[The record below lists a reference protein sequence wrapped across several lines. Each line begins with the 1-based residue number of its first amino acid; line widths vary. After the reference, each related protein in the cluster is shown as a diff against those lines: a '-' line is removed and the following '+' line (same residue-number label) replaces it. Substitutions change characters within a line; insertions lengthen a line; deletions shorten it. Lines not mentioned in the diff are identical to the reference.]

1 MSFFLRSARRC
12 LSLII
17 AALCSSIAIAD
28 EHNLTL
34 LEAERMALERDTA
47 LIGFDDR
54 RAALM
59 DEAVASSQLPDP
71 QMRLAAQNFP
81 TDSFDRDQEA
91 MTQLIVGVRQAFPR
105 GKSRHLG
112 RQKMETMA
120 LAETALSRDRR
131 REVVRSVRVA
141 WTEKAYLKGALTAL
155 VAQQEW
161 FDQLEQAAIAS
172 YASGAR
178 SQHELIRIAMERD
191 LLEEESVRLRQASFD
206 QDATLSRWIGVETG
220 RLDVTGIPLLP
231 APPARSV
238 SEAAISSHPLIEA
251 DLARVGASEI
261 DVSLAEQAYRP
272 GWALDLSYGFR
283 DGRGVDGNSRP
294 DFVSAM
300 VLFDVPIFTR
310 NRQDRRV
317 SAASAEER
325 QLRNL
330 LTDKQRVL
338 MGRLDA
344 AWSRWE
350 RTGERIALFR
360 TKVVPAA
367 EANIE
372 ATHQAYRNDLVPF
385 DDVVEAEKT
394 LLQTRTRLL
403 RIAADHATAQAE
415 LLYLAGDGT

>member
-1 MSFFLRSARRC
+1 MSFFLCSARRC
-12 LSLII
+12 LTLIV
-17 AALCSSIAIAD
+17 AALCATIALAE
-28 EHNLTL
+28 EHDLTL
-34 LEAERMALERDTA
+34 LEAEKIALERDTTLA
-47 LIGFDDR
+47 GFDDR
-54 RAALM
+54 RVALL

-81 TDSFDRDQEA
+81 TDSFERDQEP

-120 LAETALSRDRR
+120 LVEAALSKDRR
-131 REVVRSVRVA
+131 RDIVQSVRVA
-141 WTEKAYLKGALTAL
+141 WTEKAYLVGALEAL
-155 VAQQEW
+155 VTQQEW

-191 LLEEESVRLRQASFD
+191 LLEEESVRLRQATLD
-206 QDATLSRWIGVETG
+206 QDARLSRWIGVDTG
-220 RLDVTGIPLLP
+220 RLDISGIPSLP
-231 APPARSV
+231 MPPARAESKAAV
-238 SEAAISSHPLIEA
+238 SMHPLIAA

-300 VLFDVPIFTR
+300 VLFDVPIFTK

-325 QLRNL
+325 QLRNF

-350 RTGERIALFR
+350 RTSERIELFR
-360 TKVVPAA
+360 AKVLPAA

-385 DDVVEAEKT
+385 DDVVEAEKM

-403 RIAADHATAQAE
+403 RIAADHAIAQAE
-415 LLYLAGDGT
+415 LLYLAGDEQ